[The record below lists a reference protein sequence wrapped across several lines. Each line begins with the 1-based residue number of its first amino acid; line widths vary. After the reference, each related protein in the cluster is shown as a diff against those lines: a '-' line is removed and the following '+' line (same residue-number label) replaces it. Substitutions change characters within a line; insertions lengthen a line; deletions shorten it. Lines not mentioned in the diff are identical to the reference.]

1 MSSTHSL
8 ETAPLPSDSDSDEW
22 EHESHNA
29 LGNGIAESY
38 RLEKPGTKGQLAQD
52 VSNQWDQQHDTEKPG
67 RRGRRRSNETE
78 QSFMLYTPDE
88 ERSVI
93 RKFDRRLVLF
103 IALLYMLSFLD
114 RSSMLP
120 VVLD

>member
-1 MSSTHSL
+1 MSPTKSL
-8 ETAPLPSDSDSDEW
+8 ETAPSEADSDEW
-22 EHESHNA
+22 EHGSDNA
-29 LGNGIAESY
+29 FGNRIAVESY
-38 RLEKPGTKGQLAQD
+38 RLEKPGTKGQHAQN
-52 VSNQWDQQHDTEKPG
+52 VRNQWEQHDDPEKPDRG
-67 RRGRRRSNETE
+67 GRRRSNETE

-88 ERSVI
+88 ELSVI

-120 VVLD
+120 VALD